1 MGQRVTP
8 EDRMLSQQL
17 YAQGLSSRDI
27 SAKLSGRV
35 SPSWVARCA
44 REEGWLRGVL
54 PKELISEDT
63 PQVYESSK
71 SSPDEKQNNT
81 AALEAASRRKFVEQK
96 QRLAMRMVGKV
107 DLLLD
112 QLNAPHIVTEIKTVG
127 MGGGMQEVRIVQVTL
142 NEPPPSDKARLATT
156 LGILMDK
163 ALLLSGDATQRVETA
178 KLSGSELDAQLK
190 YRRDEIARR
199 REQKQ
204 LPAGP
209 SQEAV

>member
-1 MGQRVTP
+1 MPKRVSD
-8 EDRMLSQQL
+8 EDRALAQKL
-17 YAQGLSSRDI
+17 YAQGLSSRDV
-27 SAKLSGRV
+27 SNQLSSRV
-35 SPSWVARCA
+35 SPSWVQRSASA
-44 REEGWLRGVL
+44 EGWLRGVL
-54 PKELISEDT
+54 PPELVSEAT

-81 AALEAASRRKFVEQK
+81 AALEVASRRKFVEQK

-112 QLNAPHIVTEIKTVG
+112 QLNSPHMVTEIKTVG

-142 NEPPPSDKARLATT
+142 SEPPPSDKARLATT

-178 KLSGSELDAQLK
+178 KLSGTELDAQLK
-190 YRRDEIARR
+190 YRRDELARR
-199 REQKQ
+199 REQLQIEPPKQ
-204 LPAGP
+204 AAG
-209 SQEAV
+209 

>member
-1 MGQRVTP
+1 MPKRVSD
-8 EDRMLSQQL
+8 EDRALAQKL
-17 YAQGLSSRDI
+17 YAQGLSSRDV
-27 SAKLSGRV
+27 SNQLGSRV
-35 SPSWVARCA
+35 SPSWVQRTASA
-44 REEGWLRGVL
+44 EGWLRGVL
-54 PKELISEDT
+54 PPELISEDT

-71 SSPDEKQNNT
+71 STPDEKQNNT

-107 DLLLD
+107 DTLLD
-112 QLNAPHIVTEIKTVG
+112 QMFGEHLITDIKALGV
-127 MGGGMQEVRIVQVTL
+127 GGGAQEVKIIQVRL
-142 NEPPPSDKARLATT
+142 PEPSPTDKKNLATT